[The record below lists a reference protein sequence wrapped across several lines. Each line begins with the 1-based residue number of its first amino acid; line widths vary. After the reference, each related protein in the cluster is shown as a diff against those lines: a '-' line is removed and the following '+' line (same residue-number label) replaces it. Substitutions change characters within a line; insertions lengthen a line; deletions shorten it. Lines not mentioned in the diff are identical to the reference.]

1 MTRSPQPLGG
11 FFRGRRT
18 MRIRKLAVWFRWWR
32 NPHQERRDLED
43 EMALHKELR
52 ARQIS
57 SNSRLNAEE
66 ASALASR
73 NFGNHTWLVEEAT
86 NNWKWIWLED
96 LAKDVRH
103 ALRAMRTHPIFTL
116 VAIVTLGIGIGA
128 NTAIFSVVNALLLRT
143 LPVPK
148 SDRIYNISC
157 DGQPNGAGNTG
168 DSATSFSFHVFDR
181 LRNTHPELWDVMA
194 YVPLGFNKVSIRV
207 NNLPIE
213 GSVHMVSGNFFTGL
227 DAPIACGRPILPSD
241 EGASIAVLNAGFASS
256 HFGSAC
262 AAIGR
267 QVHLRGAVLTVVGV
281 AGSRF
286 EGVTRT
292 ATDVWIPFQRR
303 AELNAWG
310 STDGH
315 FMKEANWW
323 CLLMIARL
331 KQGVS
336 AARVTAAVTPNFEQ
350 AAYEPLGGKPQAGE
364 TPTQLHLREARGF
377 ATSEE
382 DQDQLLVVQ
391 AMVGMLLLIACGNVS
406 MLLSVRNSA
415 RIREFSVKRAIG
427 GSSGRLFRQLLV
439 ESGVMV
445 ACGTAVGIG
454 LAFAAARALARW
466 AEIDISVAPDG
477 TVLLLTLGLSVLVA
491 LVFGIAPALV
501 SARVPLAETMKAS
514 AATSYRDHS
523 RVPSGT
529 VVTVFQLGFSLAL
542 LAATALLMRT
552 VQNLE
557 HVRLGLDT
565 QGLIVFG
572 INAPA
577 NRTTE
582 NQTIAF
588 FQELTEKLRTLPQVV
603 SVSSSGNRI
612 GSGWSNNT
620 SAVLDGKQVER
631 RPNLMR
637 WNNVG
642 PQFFT
647 TVRTRVMEGRDFNDA
662 DIQTSPKVAIVNRT
676 FVERFM
682 QGRNAIGHA
691 VSFTKDKAFTVVGVV
706 ADSKYMGIT
715 EEDIPMAWFPYTQVM
730 YGATM
735 HTELRIRG
743 DLTSAL
749 SEVRRAVAQ
758 LAPDAALLQPMTQ
771 RQQFDESIGEQLL
784 IGRLSV
790 SFTVVAAFLVCIGL
804 YGTTSFHVMRRF
816 REIGVRMAL
825 GADRGRIVR
834 ALLLRAVVICSVGIA
849 IGLPMAFWMAHV
861 LRSMLFGVE
870 ATDVLSFTLA
880 ATGLFAICLLASFV
894 PARRASRVDPV
905 VALRYE

>member
-1 MTRSPQPLGG
+1 MQ
-11 FFRGRRT
+11 
-18 MRIRKLAVWFRWWR
+18 IRKFSAWLRWWR
-32 NPHQERRDLED
+32 DAHQERQDLQD

-57 SNSRLNAEE
+57 SNSRLNPEE
-66 ASALASR
+66 ASAMASR
-73 NFGNHTWLVEEAT
+73 KFGNHTWLVEEAT
-86 NNWKWIWLED
+86 NSWKWIWLED

-103 ALRAMRTHPIFTL
+103 ALRAMRAHPIFTV

-128 NTAIFSVVNALLLRT
+128 NTAIFSVINALLLRM
-143 LPVPK
+143 LPVPN
-148 SDRIYNISC
+148 SDRIYNVSC
-157 DGQPNGAGNTG
+157 DGQPNGAFNTG
-168 DSATSFSFHVFDR
+168 DAATSFSFHVFDR

-194 YVPLGFNKVSIRV
+194 YVPLGNNKISVTV
-207 NNLPIE
+207 NNFPVE

-227 DAPIACGRPILPSD
+227 EAPIACGRPILPSD
-241 EGASIAVLNAGFASS
+241 EGASIAVLNAGFAASR
-256 HFGSAC
+256 FGSAC

-267 QVHLRGAVLTVVGV
+267 QVHMRGAALTVVGI

-286 EGVTRT
+286 EGVTQT
-292 ATDVWIPFQRR
+292 ATDVWIPFQHRP
-303 AELNAWG
+303 ELNAWG
-310 STDGH
+310 STDGQ
-315 FMKEANWW
+315 FTKEANWW

-331 KQGVS
+331 KPGIT
-336 AARVTAAVTPNFEQ
+336 AALVTAAVTPGFEQ
-350 AAYEPLGGKPQAGE
+350 AAYEPLGGKPRAGE
-364 TPTQLHLREARGF
+364 KPTQLHLREARGF
-377 ATSEE
+377 ATNEE
-382 DQDQLLVVQ
+382 GRDQLLVVQ

-427 GSSGRLFRQLLV
+427 GSSVRLFRQLLV
-439 ESGVMV
+439 ESGVLV

-454 LAFAAARALARW
+454 LAFAAARALGRW

-501 SARVPLAETMKAS
+501 SSRVPLAETMKAS

-565 QGLIVFG
+565 QGLVVFG
-572 INAPA
+572 ISAPA
-577 NRTTE
+577 NPTGE
-582 NQTIAF
+582 NQTIGF
-588 FQELTEKLRTLPQVV
+588 FQELTEKLRTLPQVL
-603 SVSSSGNRI
+603 SVSLSGNRI

-620 SAVLDGKQVER
+620 SAVVDGKYVER
-631 RPNLMR
+631 RPNHMR

-647 TVRTRVMEGRDFNDA
+647 TLRTRLVEGRDFNDA
-662 DIQTSPKVAIVNRT
+662 DAQTSPKVAIVNRT
-676 FVERFM
+676 FVEQFLA
-682 QGRNAIGHA
+682 GRNAIGRT
-691 VSFTKDKAFTVVGVV
+691 VSFTKDQAFTVVGVV
-706 ADSKYMGIT
+706 ANSKYTGIT
-715 EEDIPMAWFPYTQVM
+715 EEDTPMAWFPYTQVM
-730 YGATM
+730 YGGTM
-735 HTELRIRG
+735 QMELRVRG
-743 DLTSAL
+743 DLASAL

-758 LAPDAALLQPMTQ
+758 SVPDTALLQPMTQ
-771 RQQFDESIGEQLL
+771 RQQFDEGIGEQLL

-825 GADRGRIVR
+825 GADRARIVR
-834 ALLLRAVVICSVGIA
+834 TLLLRSAAICGVGIA

-880 ATGLFAICLLASFV
+880 AMGLFAICLLASFV
-894 PARRASRVDPV
+894 PARRAARVDPM